1 MAGTSHSQLLLCEGF
16 IETKGFAESKNVLKA
31 AFGLTDRDIDDRLRA
46 LTWNIARDAST
57 NTQRVP
63 GRNLWV
69 AVTPGGIP
77 PLRIFLRPRP
87 GSHSECELLWIEERI
102 GY

>member
-16 IETKGFAESKNVLKA
+16 IEGEGFEQSKRDLKLQ
-31 AFGLTDRDIDDRLRA
+31 FGLTDREIDDRLHA
-46 LTWNIARDAST
+46 LTWSIARDAST
-57 NTQRVP
+57 NTQRVH
-63 GRNLWV
+63 GRDYWV

-87 GSHSECELLWIEERI
+87 DVASECELLWIEERL
-102 GY
+102 

>member
-1 MAGTSHSQLLLCEGF
+1 MAGTSHSRLLLCEGF
-16 IETKGFAESKNVLKA
+16 VESDAFEESKSDLKA
-31 AFGLTDRDIDDRLRA
+31 RFGLTDRDIDDRLHA
-46 LTWNIARDAST
+46 LTWSITRDASA
-57 NTQRVP
+57 NAQPVP

-87 GSHSECELLWIEERI
+87 GSATECELLWIEERL
-102 GY
+102 

>member
-1 MAGTSHSQLLLCEGF
+1 MAGTSHSRLLLCEGF
-16 IETKGFAESKNVLKA
+16 IESDSFEESKANLKA
-31 AFGLTDRDIDDRLRA
+31 LFGLTDRDIDERIRA
-46 LTWNIARDAST
+46 LTWSIARDAST
-57 NTQRVP
+57 NTRQIP

-87 GSHSECELLWIEERI
+87 DIATECELLWIEEQL
-102 GY
+102 

>member
-16 IETKGFAESKNVLKA
+16 IEGDGFGQSKRALMA
-31 AFGLTDRDIDDRLRA
+31 LFDLTDRDVDDRLHA
-46 LTWNIARDAST
+46 LTWSIVRDAST
-57 NTQRVP
+57 NTQRIP

-77 PLRIFLRPRP
+77 SLRIFLRPRP
-87 GSHSECELLWIEERI
+87 DVSIR
-102 GY
+102 

>member
-16 IETKGFAESKNVLKA
+16 VESDGFEESKRDLM
-31 AFGLTDRDIDDRLRA
+31 AFYDLTDRDVDDRLQA
-46 LTWNIARDAST
+46 LTWNIVRDAST
-57 NTQRVP
+57 NTQRIP

-87 GSHSECELLWIEERI
+87 GVASECELLWIEERL
-102 GY
+102 

>member
-16 IETKGFAESKNVLKA
+16 IESDGFGKSKRDLMA
-31 AFGLTDRDIDDRLRA
+31 LFDLTDRDVDDRLHA
-46 LTWNIARDAST
+46 LTWSIVRDAST

-77 PLRIFLRPRP
+77 PLRIFLRPCA
-87 GSHSECELLWIEERI
+87 GVISECELVWIEERL
-102 GY
+102 